1 MADEEQLIDDQYQLA
16 MCIASGSSSQVW
28 EVIEKSSARHLA
40 MKLLKTDVPDF
51 KENKAQ
57 MKRESEIHKTL
68 DHPMIVKYEKFSSN
82 RDHTY
87 ILMEYFRA
95 SNLKLQIK
103 ADTNGV
109 HLKVRQLF
117 EGVCAALSHVHQKGY
132 IHRDIKPDNVLM
144 NKVGEIRLCD
154 FSLSSKQPKGLGKM
168 FAGKLKTIQGT
179 RTYIAPET
187 IRRRQ
192 PTFQTDLYSLGV
204 MFFEVLACKTPFQ
217 APTPEELLQ
226 KHLRAEPP
234 NPSEFNPN
242 VSPEMDR
249 IIAKLL
255 RKKPTD
261 RPASVDEVLQELKR
275 IRIFKEDVV
284 DAVALKKAN
293 EDKDALEMLSEIRLD
308 SRADAKLKEML
319 ATNPEFAQKFAAEK
333 QNKATIKKAAT
344 DKQNERIK
352 SAENVEAARSKSKKG
367 AAPAP
372 AAAQAPMQVPMQ
384 MPGYPPGYQQFPPG
398 YPAYPQG
405 QMPMMPPQMMPQQ
418 MMPPQMMPGMPQ
430 PAPGMPQYPQQ
441 PPAMANPPGLSQ
453 PPQGGNPG
461 MPAVPQPPSNRA
473 APPAVQGSPAAA
485 PRTAQQNNPAPQGK
499 PGGQP
504 APPASVVPATK
515 PLPAPTA
522 TPPQRG
528 ATAPGGKPAASAPPA
543 NSPAAKPPAAKPFS
557 APAARPVAIQTPPS
571 PENADLEFMTDLPDI
586 L

>member
-1 MADEEQLIDDQYQLA
+1 MANDENLVDDQYQLA

-28 EVIEKSSARHLA
+28 EVVEMSSGRHMA
-40 MKLLKTDVPDF
+40 MKLLKTDVPEF

-57 MKRESEIHKTL
+57 MKRESEIHKLL
-68 DHPMIVKYEKFSSN
+68 DHPQIVKFEKYSSN

-117 EGVCAALSHVHQKGY
+117 EGVCAALSHVHQKGF

-154 FSLSSKQPKGLGKM
+154 FSLSSKQKLGMGKLL
-168 FAGKLKTIQGT
+168 AGKLKSIQGT

-187 IRRRQ
+187 IRRSQ

-204 MFFEVLACKTPFQ
+204 LFFEVLACKTPFQ

-226 KHLRAEPP
+226 KHLRAEAP

-255 RKKPTD
+255 KKKPAD
-261 RPASVDEVLQELKR
+261 RPASADEVLAEIKR
-275 IRIFKEDVV
+275 IRIFKEEIV
-284 DAVALKKAN
+284 DAVAEKKAN
-293 EDKDALEMLSEIRLD
+293 QDKDALSMLSEIRLD

-319 ATNPEFAQKFAAEK
+319 ETNPEFARKFAEEK
-333 QNKATIKKAAT
+333 ENKAKKKKAET
-344 DKQNERIK
+344 DLNDARIK
-352 SAENVEAARSKSKKG
+352 VAETAQAARGKPAGKPGAK

-372 AAAQAPMQVPMQ
+372 AAPPPQQVVAMQMPMQ
-384 MPGYPPGYQQFPPG
+384 MPVYPPGYPQYPQGYAG
-398 YPAYPQG
+398 YPPG
-405 QMPMMPPQMMPQQ
+405 QMPMMPGMVAPMPGVPQYGPQPPMGYPQPMQQPIPGALPQQQPGQVMPQSEASK
-418 MMPPQMMPGMPQ
+418 PPQKPQ
-430 PAPGMPQYPQQ
+430 PASPQVVVK
-441 PPAMANPPGLSQ
+441 NGV
-453 PPQGGNPG
+453 N
-461 MPAVPQPPSNRA
+461 A
-473 APPAVQGSPAAA
+473 APPQKQAVAGSP
-485 PRTAQQNNPAPQGK
+485 K
-499 PGGQP
+499 
-504 APPASVVPATK
+504 PATK
-515 PLPAPTA
+515 AGPPVPAPA
-522 TPPQRG
+522 
-528 ATAPGGKPAASAPPA
+528 KPVA
-543 NSPAAKPPAAKPFS
+543 AAKPAVQIPS
-557 APAARPVAIQTPPS
+557 RPTPPPTPPPS
-571 PENADLEFMTDLPDI
+571 AGADLDFMTDLPDV